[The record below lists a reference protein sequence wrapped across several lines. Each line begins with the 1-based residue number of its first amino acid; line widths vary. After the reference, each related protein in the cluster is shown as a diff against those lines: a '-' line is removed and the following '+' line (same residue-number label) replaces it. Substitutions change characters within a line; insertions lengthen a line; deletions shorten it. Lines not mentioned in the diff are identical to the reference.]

1 MTETSGVTAL
11 YPGSFDPVTLGHL
24 DIIRR
29 AAPLFATLQVAVLRN
44 PSKQTLFSE
53 ADRVAMLRAETGDL
67 PTVTVSAFDGL
78 LVDYARRCGARVIV
92 RGLRA
97 VSDFEYEFQ
106 MALMNRT
113 LAPEL
118 DTVYLMT
125 SQQYSYISSQMVKE
139 IARFGGDIAAL
150 VPPQVLRQV
159 QARIQE
165 SQP

>member
-1 MTETSGVTAL
+1 
-11 YPGSFDPVTLGHL
+11 
-24 DIIRR
+24 
-29 AAPLFATLQVAVLRN
+29 
-44 PSKQTLFSE
+44 
-53 ADRVAMLRAETGDL
+53 
-67 PTVTVSAFDGL
+67 
-78 LVDYARRCGARVIV
+78 
-92 RGLRA
+92 
-97 VSDFEYEFQ
+97 